1 MVANSSQLTAWME
14 RLAASLVAEG
24 IPLIGG
30 RILAYLLICDPEERT
45 AAELSEE
52 LEASTGSVSTNL
64 KLLVNTGLV
73 VRTTR
78 RGRQAAQYRA
88 DAPAWA
94 NLIRRRLDALAGLR
108 SLSAS
113 GLRLLSGDPHRALR
127 LRTVDEFQGWLAGEI
142 PDLWD
147 RRPAPPR

>member
-1 MVANSSQLTAWME
+1 MVASQNQLSTWME
-14 RLAASLVAEG
+14 RMRAHLVAEG

-30 RILAYLLICDPEERT
+30 RILAYLLVCDPEERT

-64 KLLVNTGLV
+64 KLLVNSGLV

-108 SLSAS
+108 GLSAS

-127 LRTVDEFQGWLAGEI
+127 LRTVDEFQGWFAGEV
-142 PDLWD
+142 PELWE

>member
-1 MVANSSQLTAWME
+1 MVANGSQLSTWME
-14 RLAASLVAEG
+14 RMAAHLVAEG

-30 RILAYLLICDPEERT
+30 RILAYLLVCDPEERT

-64 KLLVNTGLV
+64 KLLVNSGLV

-88 DAPAWA
+88 DAAAWA
-94 NLIRRRLDALAGLR
+94 GLIRRRLDALAGLR
-108 SLSAS
+108 SLSAA

-127 LRTVDEFQGWLAGEI
+127 LRTVDEFQGWFAGEI
-142 PDLWD
+142 PELWD
-147 RRPAPPR
+147 RRPVPPR

>member
-1 MVANSSQLTAWME
+1 MVASGNQLSTWME
-14 RLAASLVAEG
+14 RMAAHLVAEG

-30 RILAYLLICDPEERT
+30 RILAYLLVCDPEERT

-64 KLLVNTGLV
+64 KLLVNSGLV

-127 LRTVDEFQGWLAGEI
+127 LRTVDEFQGWFAGEI
-142 PDLWD
+142 PELWD

>member
-1 MVANSSQLTAWME
+1 MVASQSQLTTWME
-14 RLAASLVAEG
+14 RLAAQLVPEG

-30 RILAYLLICDPEERT
+30 RILAYLLVCDPEERT

-88 DAPAWA
+88 DPPAWA
-94 NLIRRRLDALAGLR
+94 NLIRRRLDALVGLR
-108 SLSAS
+108 GLSAS
-113 GLRLLSGDPHRALR
+113 GLRLLSGDPQRALR
-127 LRTVDEFQGWLAGEI
+127 LRTVDEFQGWLADEVGG
-142 PDLWD
+142 LWE
-147 RRPAPPR
+147 RRPAPPK

>member
-1 MVANSSQLTAWME
+1 MVASHSQLTHWME
-14 RLAASLVAEG
+14 RLAAQLVPEG

-30 RILAYLLICDPEERT
+30 RILAYLLVCDPEERT

-64 KLLVNTGLV
+64 KLLVNSGLV

-88 DAPAWA
+88 EASAWA
-94 NLIRRRLDALAGLR
+94 NLIRRRLDALIGLR
-108 SLSAS
+108 GVSAA

-127 LRTVDEFQGWLAGEI
+127 LRTVDEFQGWLAGEVA
-142 PDLWD
+142 DLWE
-147 RRPAPPR
+147 RRPQPPR